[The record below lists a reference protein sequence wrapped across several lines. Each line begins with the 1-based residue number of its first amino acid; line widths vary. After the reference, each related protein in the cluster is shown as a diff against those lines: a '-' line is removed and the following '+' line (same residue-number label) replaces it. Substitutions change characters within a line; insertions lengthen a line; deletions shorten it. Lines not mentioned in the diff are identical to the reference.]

1 MKVTYRT
8 GGRTV
13 QIEPALLI
21 VACDPRA
28 LEGIM
33 DYTEEERTIFGAL
46 QNFTFFTT
54 CVKVHPAKK
63 QNRVVILDAQICGLM
78 AGVVHGYR
86 NETAKQWG
94 LDAANQQETN
104 LVTIGQIVRAGATV
118 SEAALLGQLELF
130 LKSPPSWWP
139 FQAGKY
145 EIVSVNE
152 QQPHGISHRAAN
164 PLNSPYFNHFR
175 GADLAEGRPWQWLDI
190 QGANKTIYVHASTC
204 FESVLH
210 CWSYIQVLNE
220 TPKAKAALPPDK
232 GAPIVIVG
240 AGVSGLLFANYL
252 KTLGY
257 TNVTLLEK
265 SDRYGGKTHSLQ
277 VSDERRTTIC
287 ELGTCY
293 MSPAYDDMIN
303 ALSDFTV
310 GNERFKMAVDGTDRG
325 MVVRTDHGPEVM
337 IYSDYAM
344 KLACQLLNVP
354 FDEAGKAV
362 VNAALVVA
370 KERYVRLRYKIFG
383 SLNGIMPLKMP
394 EGDPCGIFSK
404 TFAQFLDD
412 NEMGVFK
419 GYFEYAY
426 QVQGY
431 GTLDEIPAYYGL
443 VWITPN
449 MASQWGK
456 TARTTA
462 WRKGWEDVWDQ
473 MVIKL
478 NMNLLLNTEVLAI
491 ARTSRG
497 RSVA

>member
-8 GGRTV
+8 GDRIW
-13 QIEPALLI
+13 QIEPALLV

-33 DYTEEERTIFGAL
+33 DYTEEERTIFDAL

-54 CVKVHPAKK
+54 CVRVQPAKK
-63 QNRVVILDAQICGLM
+63 QDRIVILDALICGLM
-78 AGVVHGYR
+78 DGVVHGYR

-94 LDAANQQETN
+94 LDAANRQATN
-104 LVTIGQIVRAGATV
+104 IVTIGQIVRAGATL

-145 EIVSVNE
+145 EIVSVE
-152 QQPHGISHRAAN
+152 ERQPPGLPHRAVN
-164 PLNSPYFNHFR
+164 PLNTPYFNQFR
-175 GADLAEGRPWQWLDI
+175 GTGLAQGRPWQWLDI

-210 CWSYIQVLNE
+210 CWSYIQILKE
-220 TPKAKAALPPDK
+220 TQNVKAALPPIK
-232 GAPIVIVG
+232 SAPIVMVG

-257 TNVTLLEK
+257 TNVALLEK
-265 SDRYGGKTHSLQ
+265 SNRYGGKTHSLQ
-277 VSDERRTTIC
+277 VPDERGTTIC

-293 MSPAYDDMIN
+293 MSPAYDDMID

-310 GNERFKMAVDGTDRG
+310 GNERFKMVGDGADRG

-337 IYSDYAM
+337 SFSDYAM
-344 KLACQLLNVP
+344 KLACQWLGVP
-354 FDEAGKAV
+354 FDEAGKIV
-362 VNAALVVA
+362 VEAALAVA
-370 KERYVRLRYKIFG
+370 TEQYVRLRVDIFG

-394 EGDPCGIFSK
+394 QGDPYGIFSK
-404 TFAQFLDD
+404 TFAQFLND

-419 GYFEYAY
+419 GYLEYAY
-426 QVQGY
+426 QIQGY
-431 GTLDEIPAYYGL
+431 GALDQIPAYYGL

-449 MASQWGK
+449 MAWPWGK
-456 TARTTA
+456 TAGVTA
-462 WRKGWEDVWDQ
+462 WRKGWEDVWEQ

-478 NMNLLLNTEVLAI
+478 NLRLQLNTEVLAI
-491 ARTSRG
+491 ARTSRD
-497 RSVA
+497 RSAA